1 MLSFAP
7 LPSLHLVD
15 VMNRSNSTPPT
26 PAHKSKTLRGFPS
39 MNFTRLHRKVTPSFF
54 SGSSSEASSSQ
65 TSLHTLDTSPSVNS
79 RTTCSSAPS
88 PAESTNDPPLKSTVH
103 LIRFT
108 RGPHVDLSWQ
118 ADLVGRPIMDPKL
131 LNELMEGRDPAKLLA
146 KPALPPLVRSKSA
159 EPLAKSDTSQDFS
172 PLSSRR
178 PYAREDKF
186 YRPDEY
192 SE

>member
-1 MLSFAP
+1 VSTMLSLAP
-7 LPSLHLVD
+7 PHPVD
-15 VMNRSNSTPPT
+15 VMNRSNSTPAT
-26 PAHKSKTLRGFPS
+26 PAHKSRTLRGFPS

-79 RTTCSSAPS
+79 RTTSSSAPS
-88 PAESTNDPPLKSTVH
+88 PAESTNDPLLKSTVH

-108 RGPHVDLSWQ
+108 RGQHVDLSWQ

-131 LNELMEGRDPAKLLA
+131 LNEIMEGRDPAKLLA

-159 EPLAKSDTSQDFS
+159 EPLAKSDALQNFS

-178 PYAREDKF
+178 PCAREDKF
-186 YRPDEY
+186 YRTDEH